1 MKRKTKKSV
10 SILLCIVMLLSL
22 TPLTAFANES
32 KAVKITDE
40 AKSEKI
46 TNDLKTE
53 KTVEKTK
60 DDSNTE
66 KVTEDSN
73 STKIT
78 KDSDSGKITD
88 EAKFISLEEAKE
100 IVLKDAELDRN
111 KQKITFT
118 KEVLSRNQGRPCY
131 LLDFYTGENQYHY
144 EVDAKTGEVI
154 YGRKYILLTEAKK
167 IAVDDAG
174 CTEKVTFTE
183 EELVDGGIKTP
194 YYLLVFADAKTQWT
208 YRINAI
214 SGDILEKK
222 EENIGEADLISLE
235 KAKSIALK
243 DAGLVENAEKIV
255 FTKEELIRNQGKP
268 YYLLE
273 FYTG

>member
-22 TPLTAFANES
+22 TPLTAFADES

-40 AKSEKI
+40 SKA
-46 TNDLKTE
+46 E

-66 KVTEDSN
+66 KITEDSN

-100 IVLKDAELDRN
+100 IALKDAELDRN

-154 YGRKYILLTEAKK
+154 YGRKYILLT
-167 IAVDDAG
+167 
-174 CTEKVTFTE
+174 
-183 EELVDGGIKTP
+183 
-194 YYLLVFADAKTQWT
+194 DAKRLPLMMRVAPKRLPLPRKNWWT
-208 YRINAI
+208 A
-214 SGDILEKK
+214 
-222 EENIGEADLISLE
+222 
-235 KAKSIALK
+235 ALK
-243 DAGLVENAEKIV
+243 HRIICLSLQ
-255 FTKEELIRNQGKP
+255 T
-268 YYLLE
+268 
-273 FYTG
+273 